1 MRRRLLA
8 VMAVLMALAAQG
20 LAAADLKPVLL
31 GEKEVSFR
39 VERDDLVVGL
49 KEGLFSRLMFEVEKN
64 DLEMIK
70 VQVTYGNGK
79 SDVIPLRH
87 FFKEDS
93 RSRIIDLPGGK
104 RIIRR
109 ITFFYKT
116 TGQLVEGR
124 AVIKV
129 YGL

>member
-93 RSRIIDLPGGK
+93 RSRIIDLPGAK

-116 TGQLVEGR
+116 TGQLVDGR

>member
-87 FFKEDS
+87 FFKEGS

-116 TGQLVEGR
+116 TGQLVDGR

>member
-1 MRRRLLA
+1 MRRRLLT
-8 VMAVLMALAAQG
+8 VMAVLVALAAQG

-93 RSRIIDLPGGK
+93 RSRIIDLPGAK
-104 RIIRR
+104 RIIRS

-116 TGQLVEGR
+116 TGQLVDGR

>member
-1 MRRRLLA
+1 
-8 VMAVLMALAAQG
+8 
-20 LAAADLKPVLL
+20 
-31 GEKEVSFR
+31 
-39 VERDDLVVGL
+39 
-49 KEGLFSRLMFEVEKN
+49 MFEVEKN

-87 FFKEDS
+87 FFKEGS

>member
-116 TGQLVEGR
+116 TGQLVDGR